1 MKVILTGA
9 TGRLGRD
16 LAPALA
22 ERHEVIGVGSRD
34 LDITDA
40 AATTEYLVAHRPE
53 AVVHTA
59 AWADV
64 DGCERDPDRAY
75 RLNAGGTWNLAVGCQ
90 RIDAA
95 LLYISTD
102 YVFDGEKGA
111 PYLEFDPTG
120 PINVYGASKLAGEQV
135 VRDLVARHYIVRGSW
150 FFGHHGD
157 CFARRVLRSAGEGQ
171 EVRAFR
177 DRTGSP
183 SYTPDLARLVVAI
196 VESEWYGTYHA
207 SNRGQCSWYE
217 FAREIVTRAG
227 APEAVTPVT
236 SEQVRL
242 RARRP
247 RHSALRHL
255 SLEML
260 GRDDVR
266 PWQEAVAEFVRIEQ
280 GCAGGRE
287 G

>member
-1 MKVILTGA
+1 MKIVLTGA

-22 ERHEVIGVGSRD
+22 ERHQVIGIGSRD
-34 LDITDA
+34 LDITDGS
-40 AATTEYLVAHRPE
+40 ATRQFIVGQRPD

-75 RLNAGGTWNLAVGCQ
+75 RLNAGGTWNLAVACQ
-90 RIDAA
+90 QIDAA

-120 PINVYGASKLAGEQV
+120 PINVYGASKLAGEHV
-135 VRDLVARHYIVRGSW
+135 VRDLVAKHYVVRASW

-157 CFARRVLRSAGEGQ
+157 CFARWVLRAAAEGQ
-171 EVRAFR
+171 QVRAYT
-177 DRTGSP
+177 DRVGSP
-183 SYTPDLARLVVAI
+183 SYTPDLARLVAAI
-196 VESEWYGTYHA
+196 VESGWYGVYHA
-207 SNRGQCSWYE
+207 SNRGQCTWHE
-217 FAREIVTRAG
+217 FAREILTRASG
-227 APEAVTPVT
+227 ADVLEAAT
-236 SEQVRL
+236 SQEMPRP
-242 RARRP
+242 ARRP
-247 RHSALRHL
+247 RFSALRHL

-280 GCAGGRE
+280 GSGVSF
-287 G
+287 